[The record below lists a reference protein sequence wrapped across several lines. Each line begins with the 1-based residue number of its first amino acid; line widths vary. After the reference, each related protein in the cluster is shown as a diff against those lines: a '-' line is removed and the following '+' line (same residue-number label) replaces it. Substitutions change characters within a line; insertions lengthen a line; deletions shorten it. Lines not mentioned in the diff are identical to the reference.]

1 MAARRSDQDPLV
13 LPFLDAADDE
23 DARARLGE
31 LLIDQAS
38 PLIHQ
43 IVRRQ
48 LLSGG
53 GAAARTREQDAE
65 DLHGSLM
72 LRLTAQLWALRGE
85 EREIAVGES
94 AAGENAAPTASAA
107 PIASFGNY
115 VARAAYN
122 ACHEWLRQRAPRRAR
137 LQSRVRYVLTHDP
150 RLMMREAADRD
161 WWCGVR
167 DTSDR
172 TAVGTHA
179 HGGAAGHAGAAGNA
193 GGAGASGA
201 EVSVEIV
208 REAADEQ
215 AAVVRREEGD
225 PAVSPRAFAAFVHA
239 TLAAL
244 GQPCRF
250 PTLVAAIG
258 ACLGEEDVP
267 AAGGG
272 QTRDAGRGSGSGRDG
287 RDDGLP
293 SEVDRLRDQRPAIL
307 DVLTHRAHLERLW
320 GEIRELP
327 PRQRAALLLNLRDD
341 EGRGMIEL
349 WPQTGIAPM
358 TELARVL
365 ELTEAE
371 FLELWP
377 TLPRDDQWIAERL
390 GVTRRQ
396 VINLRKCA
404 RERLARRLRVILAPV

>member
-1 MAARRSDQDPLV
+1 M

-23 DARARLGE
+23 AARARLGD
-31 LLIDQAS
+31 LLVDHAS

-65 DLHGSLM
+65 DLHGALM
-72 LRLTAQLWALRGE
+72 LRLTAQLWALRRE
-85 EREIAVGES
+85 ERDGDGSGAV
-94 AAGENAAPTASAA
+94 TAETRETTSEERAA
-107 PIASFGNY
+107 PIASFASY
-115 VARAAYN
+115 VARAAFN
-122 ACHEWLRQRAPRRAR
+122 ACHEWLRTRAPRRAR

-161 WWCGVR
+161 WWCGAR
-167 DTSDR
+167 DAGGPSDR
-172 TAVGTHA
+172 AKHTHA
-179 HGGAAGHAGAAGNA
+179 HVSPACDADGAPGSDVAIDIVRGAA
-193 GGAGASGA
+193 
-201 EVSVEIV
+201 E
-208 REAADEQ
+208 EQ
-215 AAVVRREEGD
+215 AAVVRREAGD
-225 PAVSPRAFAAFVHA
+225 PAVSPRAFAAFVHG

-244 GQPCRF
+244 GRPCRF
-250 PTLVAAIG
+250 GTLVAAIG

-267 AAGGG
+267 AAGGSGGGGGGRSREAAGGG
-272 QTRDAGRGSGSGRDG
+272 QHGRE
-287 RDDGLP
+287 DGLP

-307 DVLTHRAHLERLW
+307 DVLTHRDHLERLW
-320 GEIRELP
+320 NEIRELP

-349 WPQTGIAPM
+349 WPQTGIAPLA
-358 TELARVL
+358 ELARAL
-365 ELTEAE
+365 DLTETA
-371 FLELWP
+371 LRELWP

-404 RERLARRLRVILAPV
+404 RERLARRLRVILAPA